1 MCIIAIKKVGVE
13 MPSEAIIKN
22 MFQRNPDGAGIMWF
36 DKDINQ
42 VRIEKGIMDIK
53 TFLSKVK
60 RFRSNDLLVMHFR
73 IGTSGG
79 NIKANTHPFMISEN
93 FEDLKKLKAC
103 TDIGVVH
110 NGIIDITRSRKDVSD
125 TMEFIANRLSCIKNA
140 MPEFYK
146 DKDILKWVENE
157 IDSKMCFLTGKGE
170 IVTVGFFNEKN
181 GVMYS
186 NYTYE
191 DSKSIYKP
199 YKYDLYNWDDYDWS
213 KYDKPI
219 SGSSNKDLKTPDDIK
234 NALIKL
240 EDDLELNRY
249 APLFKIPNELVVMDE
264 STGVFYE
271 SNEFVID
278 NCMNVYEII
287 GYNEMLE
294 CDEVIY
300 DQMLSIVTYQ
310 NDYVENINY
319 SDLEEAFYYEIF
331 M

>member
-1 MCIIAIKKVGVE
+1 MCIIAIKKAGVE

-22 MFQRNPDGAGIMWF
+22 MFQRNPDGAGFMWL

-60 RFRSNDLLVMHFR
+60 RFRAEDTLVMHFR

-79 NIKANTHPFMISEN
+79 NVKANTHPFMISEN

-110 NGIIDITRSRKDVSD
+110 NGIIDITRSRKDISD
-125 TMEFIANRLSCIKNA
+125 TMEFIANRLAYVKAA
-140 MPEFYK
+140 MPGFYK
-146 DKDILKWVENE
+146 DENILKWVENE
-157 IDSKMCFLTGKGE
+157 IQSKMCFLTGDGE
-170 IVTVGFFNEKN
+170 IVTVGAFNEKD

-213 KYDKPI
+213 KYDKPLL
-219 SGSSNKDLKTPDDIK
+219 GSSDKDLKTSDEIK
-234 NALIKL
+234 TSLAMLKDNH
-240 EDDLELNRY
+240 DLNRY
-249 APLFKIPNELVVMDE
+249 VPLYKLDPDMLVMDE
-264 STGVFYE
+264 STGNVYE
-271 SNEFVID
+271 SGDFVID
-278 NCMNVYEII
+278 DSMNLYEII
-287 GYNEMLE
+287 GFNEELE
-294 CDEVIY
+294 CDEVVY
-300 DQMLSIVTYQ
+300 DQSLVLITY
-310 NDYVENINY
+310 DG
-319 SDLEEAFYYEIF
+319 FYYEDINFDLLYEEFYYEVF